1 MTRQTL
7 NEDNSPS
14 LFTQKFNRAALNEV
28 CLFTSTF
35 NIMAVSVYLVGDAVS
50 VLYIE
55 WGREYLDILLKV
67 CTVKPV

>member
-1 MTRQTL
+1 M
-7 NEDNSPS
+7 S
-14 LFTQKFNRAALNEV
+14 
-28 CLFTSTF
+28 LFTSTF
-35 NIMAVSVYLVGDAVS
+35 YIMAVSVYLVDDAVS